1 MGGCYNTIDLDRSPA
16 KLGNWYHTYTCMLST
31 KSSYQTIKL
40 QFKNKK
46 TVPFIWSMCIS
57 QYRYTLIFNLE
68 QMTSKSNNNFIKRI
82 ESEDSKT
89 LFSIL
94 HKLRRTGFF
103 GNGRSVIRY
112 KPNGSNKRSMNYLKL
127 QAIIIFND
135 LGLIYL
141 AGNRSYIRKLERTG

>member
-1 MGGCYNTIDLDRSPA
+1 M
-16 KLGNWYHTYTCMLST
+16 
-31 KSSYQTIKL
+31 
-40 QFKNKK
+40 
-46 TVPFIWSMCIS
+46 
-57 QYRYTLIFNLE
+57 
-68 QMTSKSNNNFIKRI
+68 
-82 ESEDSKT
+82 
-89 LFSIL
+89 FSIL

-141 AGNRSYIRKLERTG
+141 TGSRSYIWKLERTAKREWANMIIRYLKACAENKELKISICFNCLCSRMSLWYSNMLVTKQCFLIYEPRNFIFVSDLLRTCCALSHYLLYFQQLP